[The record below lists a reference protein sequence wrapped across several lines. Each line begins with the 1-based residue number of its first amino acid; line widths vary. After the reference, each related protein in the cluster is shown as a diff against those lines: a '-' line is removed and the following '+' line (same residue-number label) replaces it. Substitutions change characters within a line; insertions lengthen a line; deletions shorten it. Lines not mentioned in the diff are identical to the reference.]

1 AGAQVVTFRVQVDEA
16 QQTFYLPLPQ
26 RPLTVRF
33 DQGGWLL
40 KTLDFKRPAEMLR
53 YQLRSDP
60 DVLGRIEAAEALGK
74 LSDEQTSLALE
85 QALLAEP
92 FWSVRAAIADALAG
106 LKTQRALTA
115 LSEALQQTEHPKARR
130 ALVSALGTYRA
141 PEQQPLAEQAARTLT
156 TVL

>member
-1 AGAQVVTFRVQVDEA
+1 LTVTQTQKRDERTPLFATPVEIAFMLPEKAARRRDTKVREAGAQVVTFRVQVDEA
-16 QQTFYLPLPQ
+16 QQTFYLPLPH

-53 YQLRSDP
+53 SQLRSDP

-106 LKTQRALTA
+106 LKTQRALT
-115 LSEALQQTEHPKARR
+115 
-130 ALVSALGTYRA
+130 
-141 PEQQPLAEQAARTLT
+141 
-156 TVL
+156 